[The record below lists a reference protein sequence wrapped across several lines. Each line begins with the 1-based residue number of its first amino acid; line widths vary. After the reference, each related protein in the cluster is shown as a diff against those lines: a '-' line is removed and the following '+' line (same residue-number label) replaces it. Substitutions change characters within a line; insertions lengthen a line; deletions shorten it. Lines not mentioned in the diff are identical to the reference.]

1 MNDADR
7 DQPDTPQGPED
18 PHGTGGLDA
27 PPPPGGPQ
35 RTDQPAPGCDAR
47 RPGRGSAQPRLRP
60 PRRVARADSPG
71 DESDADDLQ
80 AENAGTSLD
89 EPSDSTE

>member
-1 MNDADR
+1 MNDDHR
-7 DQPDTPQGPED
+7 DTPQGPED

-35 RTDQPAPGCDAR
+35 RTDQPAPGATPDD
-47 RPGRGSAQPRLRP
+47 PDEP
-60 PRRVARADSPG
+60 PRSPAYEPRDGADS
-71 DESDADDLQ
+71 DEEPAPDGRQ

-89 EPSDSTE
+89 EPSDSAE

>member
-1 MNDADR
+1 MNDRDR
-7 DQPDTPQGPED
+7 PDTPQGPED

-35 RTDQPAPGCDAR
+35 RTDQPAPGATPDDPDEGTRSPAYEPRDEAPGDA
-47 RPGRGSAQPRLRP
+47 GEES
-60 PRRVARADSPG
+60 RADG
-71 DESDADDLQ
+71 LQ